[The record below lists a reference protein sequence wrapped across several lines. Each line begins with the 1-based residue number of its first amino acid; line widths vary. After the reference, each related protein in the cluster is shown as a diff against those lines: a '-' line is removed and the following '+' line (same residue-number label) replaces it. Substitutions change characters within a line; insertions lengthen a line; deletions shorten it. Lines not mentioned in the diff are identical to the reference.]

1 MLATCEERV
10 RKTANALR
18 LSSFSQSKQC
28 PVLASPRGQRS
39 EGSEEERADSSHP
52 WTSCGDLE
60 TGLRQS
66 LELSQREGFSEGVA
80 GMVADLEPTVQ
91 TVEQGAGQELR
102 LGVVQREDTKTRSTV
117 VMILQ

>member
-1 MLATCEERV
+1 M
-10 RKTANALR
+10 
-18 LSSFSQSKQC
+18 
-28 PVLASPRGQRS
+28 SPIGWGS
-39 EGSEEERADSSHP
+39 EDSEEECADSSHP
-52 WTSCGDLE
+52 WTSCGDLD

-80 GMVADLEPTVQ
+80 VGMVADLEPTVQ
-91 TVEQGAGQELR
+91 TMEQGAGQELR